1 MRKRL
6 VAGLKNPSAGEGKG
20 ARDWRTWL
28 RSRPYGLLP
37 WIALT
42 AAVALWPRQARPSEA
57 TPPPG
62 LSDPRCMAPEGFDAD
77 EPGRGRLAAGPWD
90 IPARGWRDILW
101 RVVLEIGAD
110 RLPSVAG
117 GVTFFAL
124 LAIFPA
130 IGAFVSLYGLFADIA
145 TVQTQ
150 LQQMSGVFP
159 ASVVQIVGD
168 QMLRLAGEREGRLTV
183 ALILSLVLS
192 TWSANNG
199 VRALVEG
206 LNIAYDEDERR
217 PLWKVTLVTYAAT
230 FGALVFLALV
240 AGLLVAIP
248 AAMAWLG
255 LAEGLWAPLRWL
267 LVFVLA
273 ATAFSLAYRYAP
285 CRARARWRWV
295 TIGAVSAAAVWLA
308 GSLAFSLYMTALA
321 PLDATYGPLGAVIG
335 FMIWVWCSVMV
346 LLLGAELNAEIEHQ
360 TALDSTTGPER
371 PLGERGAAMA
381 DTVGAASRWKAVVQG
396 GLRRSRGLLAALAK
410 PSTRPAPPAAPPDPR
425 RSEAR

>member
-1 MRKRL
+1 M
-6 VAGLKNPSAGEGKG
+6 
-20 ARDWRTWL
+20 
-28 RSRPYGLLP
+28 
-37 WIALT
+37 
-42 AAVALWPRQARPSEA
+42 
-57 TPPPG
+57 
-62 LSDPRCMAPEGFDAD
+62 
-77 EPGRGRLAAGPWD
+77 
-90 IPARGWRDILW
+90 
-101 RVVLEIGAD
+101 LEIGAD

>member
-1 MRKRL
+1 
-6 VAGLKNPSAGEGKG
+6 
-20 ARDWRTWL
+20 
-28 RSRPYGLLP
+28 
-37 WIALT
+37 
-42 AAVALWPRQARPSEA
+42 
-57 TPPPG
+57 
-62 LSDPRCMAPEGFDAD
+62 MAPEGFDAD

-396 GLRRSRGLLAALAK
+396 GLRRSRDLLAALAQ